1 MYTMFS
7 RYCYLFTVVVIVQHY
22 CGIMLWQYAP
32 KRKLIK
38 KQPTFK
44 TARMILDKSWDHPS
58 NPLFKELN
66 WLPLQSRINYN
77 VSLLVFKIH
86 NDLAPNYLNTVLLF
100 TSNSRYE

>member
-44 TARMILDKSWDHPS
+44 TARMILDNSWDHHS

-66 WLPLQSRINYN
+66 RLPLQSRITYH
-77 VSLLVFKIH
+77 VSLLVF
-86 NDLAPNYLNTVLLF
+86 
-100 TSNSRYE
+100 

>member
-7 RYCYLFTVVVIVQHY
+7 RCCYLFTVVVIVQHY

-38 KQPTFK
+38 KQPTCK

-58 NPLFKELN
+58 NPLFKELT
-66 WLPLQSRINYN
+66 
-77 VSLLVFKIH
+77 LV
-86 NDLAPNYLNTVLLF
+86 TF
-100 TSNSRYE
+100 TIPYYFSCIVARF